1 MKPSN
6 ITNLAS
12 VLLIA
17 AFMAACSNTGS
28 VPPLPPPVGMY
39 SNASLKG
46 QYAFSMSGEIPSTFG
61 GSPISRVGSFV
72 ADGNGNITSAIEDVQ
87 SLSSTSTLN
96 PLNFA
101 TGAYSIL
108 PDGRGTIT
116 LGSGSSSLVLD
127 VVLTSTTQGL
137 VIQINGAATSS
148 GSFIKTTPGAF
159 SAASF
164 NGNYVFDVSGVS
176 APSGF
181 LPAPMSLMGRVTAD
195 GNSKITAGVLDEND
209 GNQSTVSGPIN
220 SGVTGTFQ
228 LDSQFGANF
237 GRGLLTLKY
246 TAYSTAITRT
256 FAFYI
261 VDGTRIKWLEEDN
274 LAITVGDAVKQSAS
288 VAANNSAF
296 TGSFVYLVTGAVGAS
311 PLARVARF
319 TADGAGNLSQIAL
332 DENLNGNHNSIT
344 ATSAITGAHYEIDT
358 ANAGS
363 GRGTF
368 TFTDSQLGKFDAI
381 FYLMSPAQA
390 AVQDTSRNLI
400 SDGTMLAQNPGPITS
415 ASLAGNYA
423 FNWSGVIRATQTFP
437 EFEEDFLGQHILTGT
452 GIVTGAIDYVELAFL
467 GNPINFDI
475 PLAGSLTING
485 DGTASNSYQYLIRSS
500 PTSTLR
506 FAAYVVNPD
515 TTFVVV
521 TDSNRVTAG
530 SALMQH

>member
-1 MKPSN
+1 
-6 ITNLAS
+6 
-12 VLLIA
+12 
-17 AFMAACSNTGS
+17 MAACGSSGS

-39 SNASLKG
+39 SNASLNG
-46 QYAFSMSGEIPSTFG
+46 QYAFSMSGEIPNTLG
-61 GSPISRVGSFV
+61 GTPLSRAGSFV
-72 ADGNGNITSAIEDVQ
+72 ADGNGHITSAIEDVQ
-87 SLSSTSTLN
+87 ALSSTSTLN

-101 TGAYSIL
+101 AGAYSINA
-108 PDGRGTIT
+108 DGRGTIT
-116 LGSGSSSLVLD
+116 LGSGTSSLTLD

-137 VIQINGAATSS
+137 LIQIDGGATSS
-148 GSFIKTTPGAF
+148 GSFIKTLPGAF
-159 SAASF
+159 SAGSF
-164 NGNYVFDVSGVS
+164 SGNYVFDVSGVS

-181 LPAPMSLMGRVTAD
+181 LPAAMSLMGRVTAD
-195 GNSKITAGVLDEND
+195 GNNKITAGVLDEND
-209 GNQSTVSGPIN
+209 GNQLTVSGPI

-228 LDSQFGANF
+228 LDPQFGANF
-237 GRGLLTLKY
+237 GRGLLILKY
-246 TAYSTAITRT
+246 PAYSTAITRT

-274 LAITVGDAVKQSAS
+274 LAITVGDAVQQSAA

-296 TGSFVYLVTGAVGAS
+296 TASFVYLVTGAVGGL
-311 PLARVARF
+311 PIARVARF

-332 DENLNGNHNSIT
+332 DENLDGTHNSIA

-381 FYLMSPAQA
+381 FYLMSPTQA

-437 EFEEDFLGQHILTGT
+437 EFEEDFLGQHILSGT
-452 GIVTGAIDYVELAFL
+452 GVVSGAIDYVELAFL
-467 GNPINFDI
+467 GNPINLDV
-475 PLAGSLTING
+475 PLAGSLTVNG

-500 PTSTLR
+500 PTSTLH

-515 TTFVVV
+515 TTFLVV

-530 SALMQH
+530 SALVQH

>member
-1 MKPSN
+1 M
-6 ITNLAS
+6 
-12 VLLIA
+12 LIA
-17 AFMAACSNTGS
+17 AFLASCSNSGS
-28 VPPLPPPVGMY
+28 VPPLPPPLGMY

-46 QYAFSMSGEIPSTFG
+46 QYAFSMSGEIPNTFG
-61 GSPISRVGSFV
+61 GSPISRAGSFV
-72 ADGNGNITSAIEDVQ
+72 ADGNGIITSAIEDVQ
-87 SLSSTSTLN
+87 TLSPASTLN

-101 TGAYSIL
+101 IGAYSIL

-116 LGSGSSSLVLD
+116 LGSGASSLILD

-137 VIQINGAATSS
+137 VIQMDGNATSS
-148 GSFIKTTPGAF
+148 GSFIKTAPSAF

-164 NGNYVFDVSGVS
+164 SGNYLFDVSGVS
-176 APSGF
+176 APSGA
-181 LPAPMSLMGRVTAD
+181 LPAPMTLMGRVTAD
-195 GNSKITAGVLDEND
+195 GNNKITAGVLDEND
-209 GNQSTVSGPIN
+209 GNQSTVSGPVN
-220 SGVTGTFQ
+220 SGVTGDFH

-246 TAYSTAITRT
+246 IAYNTAIART

-296 TGSFVYLVTGAVGAS
+296 TGSFVYLVTGAVGGS

-332 DENLNGNHNSIT
+332 DENLNGTHNSIAAAST
-344 ATSAITGAHYEIDT
+344 ITGAHYEIDT

-368 TFTDSQLGKFDAI
+368 TFTDSRLGKFDAI
-381 FYLMSPAQA
+381 FYLISPAQA

-400 SDGTMLAQNPGPITS
+400 SDGAMLAQSPGPVTT
-415 ASLAGNYA
+415 ANLAGNYA
-423 FNWSGVIRATQTFP
+423 FNWSGVIRATQAFP
-437 EFEEDFLGQHILTGT
+437 EFEEDFLGQHILSTT
-452 GIVTGAIDYVELAFL
+452 GIVTGAIDYIELAFI
-467 GNPINFDI
+467 GNPINLDI

-485 DGTASNSYQYLIRSS
+485 DGTAGNSYQYLIRSS
-500 PTSTLR
+500 PASTLH
-506 FAAYVVNPD
+506 FAAYVINPD
-515 TTFVVV
+515 TTFLVV

-530 SALMQH
+530 SAIMQH